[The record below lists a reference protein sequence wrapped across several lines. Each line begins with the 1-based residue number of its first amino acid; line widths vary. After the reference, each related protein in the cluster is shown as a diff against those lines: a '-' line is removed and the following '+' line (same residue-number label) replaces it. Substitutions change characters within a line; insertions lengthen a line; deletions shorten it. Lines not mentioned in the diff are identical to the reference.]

1 MFQFQFPEDPLSVAN
16 VVYRLRNQKLVTKF
30 TFNDTNRNI
39 NLNRKKHGLYT
50 IMGNCYNAL
59 VVIQTEIVDR

>member
-1 MFQFQFPEDPLSVAN
+1 MFRFQFPEDPLSVAN

-39 NLNRKKHGLYT
+39 NLNRKKNMDYT
-50 IMGNCYNAL
+50 LLSGTATMH
-59 VVIQTEIVDR
+59 